1 MLKFNSNL
9 LKIKL
14 FYLKFFGKIS
24 KNISRINTFEKN
36 EIKKTLIIMPIIDN
50 EYNVAKYCF
59 RDSFSNNS
67 SNLFL
72 INNTFFSS
80 FPYKTNCL
88 GFTYLSRKN
97 KLIFNEHDLDKL
109 IQEPFDLVVDL
120 NSTFF
125 LDMAMIVNKLKAN
138 YKVGF
143 KSEYSDMFYN
153 IQFDSKILEI
163 GYKKIDSMLN

>member
-14 FYLKFFGKIS
+14 FYLKSFGKI
-24 KNISRINTFEKN
+24 NQRISRINTFEKT

-67 SNLFL
+67 NNSFL
-72 INNTFFSS
+72 INNTYFSS

-88 GFTYLSRKN
+88 GFTYLSKKN
-97 KLIFNEHDLDKL
+97 KLVFNDHDIDKL
-109 IQEPFDLVVDL
+109 IKEPFDLVIDL

-125 LDMAMIVNKLKAN
+125 LDMAMIVNKLSAN
-138 YKVGF
+138 YKIGF
-143 KSEYSDMFYN
+143 KSNYSDLFYN
-153 IQFDSKILEI
+153 IQFDSKVLEI
-163 GYKKIDSMLN
+163 GYKKINSMLN